1 MVESQIAVSYLK
13 GWRGEVGMLVPVP
26 GMLRE
31 YEAAAPQGIKF
42 EKAILGLTEA
52 TPEALT
58 EMANQIEIEAR
69 KLNLAYKCDLI
80 CLACTAG
87 SFIGGAGYDQ
97 KLIERIERV
106 SGSPATTT
114 TTCVLE
120 LLEDIGIKKM
130 VLVGPYIDLIFG
142 AEVKFFEDNGI
153 ETLYVK
159 GTGLGLVTLEEFR
172 AFQMDPYSCYKLVKD
187 GAKADPSADCVFLTC
202 MASPLLGVA
211 DILEREIGMPVIS
224 SLSATL
230 YGILKKL
237 GISDP
242 VYHYGEALR
251 SPRLPYQKTDRKEV
265 ILNKEE

>member
-1 MVESQIAVSYLK
+1 MGKQEGEERRMIEPQIEVPYLK

-42 EKAILGLTEA
+42 EKTILGLEAA

-69 KLNLAYKCDLI
+69 KLNMAYKCDVI
-80 CLACTAG
+80 CLACTSG

-97 KLIERIERV
+97 EIIERIERA
-106 SGSPATTT
+106 SGSLATTT
-114 TTCVLE
+114 TTCVVE
-120 LLEDIGIKKM
+120 LLADMGINKI
-130 VLVGPYIDLIFG
+130 VLVGPYTDPIFD
-142 AEVKFFEDNGI
+142 AEVKFFEANGI
-153 ETLYVK
+153 EAIYVK
-159 GTGLGLVTLEEFR
+159 GSGLGLVTLEEFR
-172 AFQMDPYSCYKLVKD
+172 AFIMDPYSGYKLVRD
-187 GAKADPSADCVFLTC
+187 GAKADPSADCIFFTC
-202 MASPLLGVA
+202 MASPLLGLA
-211 DILEREIGMPVIS
+211 DILEQEIGKPVIS

-242 VYHYGEALR
+242 VNNYGEGLR
-251 SPRLPYQKTDRKEV
+251 RPRLPHQKTE
-265 ILNKEE
+265 